1 MGHTLAFDYHEA
13 FSRNLGWVTQTE
25 QEVLRHKRVAI
36 AGMGGVGGSHLLT
49 LARLGVGAFNLAD
62 FDTFELANFNR
73 QAGASMPHI
82 GRNKLEVMSE
92 LAQGINPELAIN
104 AFPAGVDTDNLDAF
118 LDDVSLY
125 VDSLDFFALDIR
137 RAVFAACY
145 EKGIPAVTAAPLGM
159 GSALLCFLPGEMS
172 FEEYF
177 LMAGQPPEEQA
188 LRFMLGLAPRPLHMA
203 YLVDDSRINMQE
215 KRGPSTPMACELC
228 AGFAGTYALK
238 ILLNRGDVPAAPRG
252 IHFDAYRNKLA
263 TTWRPGGNNHPLQ
276 RLALSV
282 ARRRLDAAAEVSAPE
297 DPVYERPVERI
308 LDLARWAPSGDNDQ
322 PWRFE
327 ILADD
332 HVLIHGNDTRDWCV
346 YDLDGTSSQI
356 AIGALLETLA
366 IAASGEGLRVDWA
379 LREDSAQTQPKIDV
393 RLIADT
399 DVRPSSLLPYV
410 KARVT
415 QRKPFTPKALVPAQ
429 KKALQNAV
437 GEGYRV
443 AWVEGKSSLRRM
455 AKLLFHNAHIRLS
468 TPEAYEVHKRN
479 IEWGVRFSEER
490 LPEEGIGL
498 DLPTR
503 KVMRWALGGT
513 WSRVKFLNRF
523 LAGTWLPR
531 LQMDWRT
538 ALNCAAHFVIVADE
552 PLETIEDYLRGGAA
566 MQRFWLEATRL
577 GLQFQ
582 PEMTPVIF
590 SRYVANGMTFTEVA
604 SEQALASKLA
614 GDLAALV
621 PEAADPA
628 RRVYMGRVGIGEAP
642 QSRSIRRPL
651 SSLLVSTG
659 DA

>member
-1 MGHTLAFDYHEA
+1 MAFDYYEA
-13 FSRNLGWVTQTE
+13 FSRNLGWVTRTE
-25 QEVLRHKRVAI
+25 QEVLRDKRVAI

-49 LARLGVGAFNLAD
+49 LSRLGVGAFNLAD
-62 FDTFELANFNR
+62 FDQFELANFNR
-73 QAGASMPHI
+73 QAGASMPHL
-82 GRNKLEVMSE
+82 GRSKLEVMSE
-92 LAQGINPELAIN
+92 LAMGVNPELALKT
-104 AFPAGVDTDNLDAF
+104 FPKGVSKANLDEF
-118 LDDVSLY
+118 LEGVSLY
-125 VDSLDFFALDIR
+125 VDSIDFFALDIR
-137 RAVFAACY
+137 RAVFAACH
-145 EKGIPAVTAAPLGM
+145 ERGIPAITAAPLGM

-177 LMAGQPPEEQA
+177 RMEGQPAEEQA
-188 LRFMLGLAPRPLHMA
+188 LRFMLGLAPQPLHMA
-203 YLVDDSRINMQE
+203 YLVDDSRINMEE

-263 TTWRPGGNNHPLQ
+263 RTWRPGGNNNPLQ
-276 RLALSV
+276 RFALSV
-282 ARRRLDAAAEVSAPE
+282 ARRRLAAAAA
-297 DPVYERPVERI
+297 DQPVADEPRETPLERI

-327 ILADD
+327 VLADD
-332 HVLIHGNDTRDWCV
+332 HILVHGNDTRDWCV

-356 AIGALLETLA
+356 AIGAMLETLR
-366 IAASGEGLRVDWA
+366 IAATAEGLRADCSV
-379 LREDSAQTQPKIDV
+379 RPDSDETRPLIDV
-393 RLIADT
+393 RLVADAGIE
-399 DVRPSSLLPYV
+399 PHPLLAYI

-415 QRKPFTPKALVPAQ
+415 QRKPFTTKPMVEVQKA
-429 KKALQNAV
+429 ALQDAV
-437 GEGYRV
+437 GDGFRV
-443 AWVEGKSSLRRM
+443 AWVEGKQSLGRM

-479 IEWGVRFSEER
+479 IEWGVQFSEER
-490 LPEEGIGL
+490 LPEQGIGL

-513 WSRVKFLNRF
+513 GARVRFLNRF

-538 ALNCAAHFVIVADE
+538 ARNCAAHFVIVADR
-552 PLETIEDYLRGGAA
+552 PLETLEDYLAGGAA
-566 MQRFWLEATRL
+566 MQRFWLQAAQL

-590 SRYVANGMTFTEVA
+590 SRYVSQGLTFTEVA
-604 SEQALASKLA
+604 SEQALAGRLA
-614 GDLAALV
+614 QDLADLV

-628 RRVYMGRVGIGEAP
+628 RRVYMGRVGFGPTPE
-642 QSRSIRRPL
+642 SRSIRRPL
-651 SSLLVSTG
+651 ESLYVESA